1 MGYSRKF
8 ICNELPSAQELREWR
23 REEMLKKMYR
33 DLEEIDSLDDQECE
47 EYDRL
52 YADSKKKNIFD

>member
-23 REEMLKKMYR
+23 REEMLKKMLR
-33 DLEEIDSLDDQECE
+33 DLEEISDYDDDECDSMDQTLKL
-47 EYDRL
+47 R
-52 YADSKKKNIFD
+52 NILK

>member
-23 REEMLKKMYR
+23 REEMLKQMLR
-33 DLEEIDSLDDQECE
+33 DLEEISDYDDDECDSMDQTLKL
-47 EYDRL
+47 R
-52 YADSKKKNIFD
+52 NILK